1 MSWYAQR
8 GEFMIPPG
16 ARTWTP
22 TARLGLC
29 SLAVLVTCFP
39 CGLPTRA
46 QQSGSQP
53 DHALAT
59 KDDQATRHA
68 ARAKRER
75 LLAIYAGEAEGYTIY
90 RDASHKDRAELRRE
104 PVYVWTNP
112 VRGGGQDGAVYVW
125 ICKGRAEVLGS
136 FFSYPAN
143 GPRHVSHEFHSLS
156 LSVLDVER
164 SGGRASIWRP
174 MGPGIEIAAI
184 TGAPGPG
191 SSASERLS
199 QMRSLAHDF
208 SASTKDQEDRRWELR
223 LLPQPLYRYE
233 STDPDLLDGALFA
246 FVTSAGTDPEALLV
260 IEARKPAR
268 ADTPLWHYG
277 IARFTDQQ
285 LWVRHKGKEVFSAPM
300 ILYDRRLQDPQ
311 DRYRAFTD
319 RDIPPVEGA
328 APR

>member
-1 MSWYAQR
+1 MSWYAER
-8 GEFMIPPG
+8 GECMTPPG
-16 ARTWTP
+16 PRTWT
-22 TARLGLC
+22 TTLRLVAC
-29 SLAVLVTCFP
+29 VLAVLAGCFH
-39 CGLPTRA
+39 CALPIRA

-53 DHALAT
+53 GHALAT
-59 KDDQATRHA
+59 KDDQATQHA

-75 LLAIYAGEAEGYTIY
+75 LLEIYAGEAEGYTIY

-104 PVYVWTNP
+104 PVYLWTNP

-125 ICKGRAEVLGS
+125 ICRGRAEVLGC

-143 GPRHVSHEFHSLS
+143 GPRHLSHEFHSLS

-174 MGPGIEIAAI
+174 MGPGIEVAPIP
-184 TGAPGPG
+184 GAPAPG

-199 QMRSLAHDF
+199 RMRTLAHEF
-208 SASTKDQEDRRWELR
+208 SGSTKDQEDRRWELR

-233 STDPDLLDGALFA
+233 STDPDVLDGALFA
-246 FVTSAGTDPEALLV
+246 FVTSAGTDPEALLT
-260 IEARKPAR
+260 IEARKPAQ
-268 ADTPLWHYG
+268 ADAPVWQYG

-285 LWVRHKGKEVFSAPM
+285 LWVRHKGKEVFSASM

-319 RDIPPVEGA
+319 RSIPPVEGA
-328 APR
+328 ASR